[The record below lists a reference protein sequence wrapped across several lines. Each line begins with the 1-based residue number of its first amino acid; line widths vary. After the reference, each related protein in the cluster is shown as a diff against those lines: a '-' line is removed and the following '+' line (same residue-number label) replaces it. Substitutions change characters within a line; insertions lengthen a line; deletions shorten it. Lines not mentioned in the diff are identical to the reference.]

1 MLEKIKQT
9 PLKVVKLVANSNKI
23 SSLCIHLCNRAVY
36 EHKVEAYDTYKI
48 TEITTHRDNLVFIF
62 VKRARRVVLSSQ
74 KLAVIELARH

>member
-36 EHKVEAYDTYKI
+36 EHKVEAYGTYNI
-48 TEITTHRDNLVFIF
+48 TEIITQRAKHVSIF

-74 KLAVIELARH
+74 KLAV